1 MSYRDIRRPSS
12 PSRPDDD
19 DDDDDDD
26 YKAVFNKLPSPC
38 RPDSPVLPPI
48 DYGAD
53 RIQNDLLDEICS
65 DIGIKVCFIFTARKR
80 SLGQGNI
87 FAPVCHSVHRGECLV
102 LGGVCSQRGSA
113 PRGGVPGPEGEV
125 PGPGGGLFLGGGA
138 WSQGVG
144 AWSRGDL
151 L

>member
-1 MSYRDIRRPSS
+1 MNIIVTTLCFQTMGYRDIRQPSS

-65 DIGIKVCFIFTARKR
+65 DIGIKVCFILIYNLTKCDEHEGHLEFKN
-80 SLGQGNI
+80 SI
-87 FAPVCHSVHRGECLV
+87 FG
-102 LGGVCSQRGSA
+102 
-113 PRGGVPGPEGEV
+113 
-125 PGPGGGLFLGGGA
+125 
-138 WSQGVG
+138 
-144 AWSRGDL
+144 
-151 L
+151 

>member
-1 MSYRDIRRPSS
+1 MGYRDIRQPSS
-12 PSRPDDD
+12 PTRPDDD

-65 DIGIKVCFIFTARKR
+65 DIGIKVCFILIYNLTKCDEHEGHLELKN
-80 SLGQGNI
+80 SI
-87 FAPVCHSVHRGECLV
+87 FGYI
-102 LGGVCSQRGSA
+102 
-113 PRGGVPGPEGEV
+113 
-125 PGPGGGLFLGGGA
+125 FLYQ
-138 WSQGVG
+138 SYSCKVKQITE
-144 AWSRGDL
+144 DL
-151 L
+151 LI